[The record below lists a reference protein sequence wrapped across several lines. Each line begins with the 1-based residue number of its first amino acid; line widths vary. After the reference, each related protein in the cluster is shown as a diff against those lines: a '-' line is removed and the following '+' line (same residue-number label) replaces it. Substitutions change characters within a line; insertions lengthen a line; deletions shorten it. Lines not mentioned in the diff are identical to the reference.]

1 MINNFI
7 IDGKT
12 QQANS
17 NNMQANLHS
26 QLKNERK
33 QPQMNKVNSEN
44 QFIKQK
50 APMFQ
55 KEHMFPQATSASMM
69 GKNFMAELIDKFK
82 SNNYKQPQPIT
93 KAITNLKNFIQSRYP
108 TSTSLKMNK

>member
-1 MINNFI
+1 MHQSSNKQPPKTGNGNVELSSVVMINNFI

-12 QQANS
+12 QQANN

-44 QFIKQK
+44 QFIK
-50 APMFQ
+50 
-55 KEHMFPQATSASMM
+55 
-69 GKNFMAELIDKFK
+69 
-82 SNNYKQPQPIT
+82 
-93 KAITNLKNFIQSRYP
+93 
-108 TSTSLKMNK
+108 

>member
-12 QQANS
+12 QQGNNS
-17 NNMQANLHS
+17 KMQANLHS

-50 APMFQ
+50 TPMF
-55 KEHMFPQATSASMM
+55 EDDHMFPQATTASMM
-69 GKNFMAELIDKFK
+69 GKNFMAKLIDKFK
-82 SNNYKQPQPIT
+82 ANKYKQPSQPI
-93 KAITNLKNFIQSRYP
+93 N
-108 TSTSLKMNK
+108 